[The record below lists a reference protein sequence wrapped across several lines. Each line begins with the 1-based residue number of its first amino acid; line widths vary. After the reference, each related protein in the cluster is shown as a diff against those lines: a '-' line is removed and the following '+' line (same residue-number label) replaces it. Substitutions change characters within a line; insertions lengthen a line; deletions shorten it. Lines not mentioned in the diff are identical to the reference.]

1 MLPSPRDAVNTS
13 IRADRGHRAAASRCG
28 ALFAVNRDGG
38 NNRMKL
44 SVITAMAMLATG
56 PLTGP
61 VFAQP
66 SSQTA
71 TKASDQDLKSLISTK
86 IANDKSLSA
95 DAVKVN
101 VEGGVVTLTGMVGKD
116 ADKARIEDMAHVP
129 GVVRVENKL
138 TSRQKATDK
147 TKDAAGAVAD
157 GTKKAA
163 GATKRAISK
172 SGEEITD
179 GWISSRIK
187 TDFMG
192 EESLRASDIK
202 VDTNDNVVTLTGAV
216 PNAAAQAKAVS
227 IAKGVEGVKRV
238 VDKLQVAK

>member
-1 MLPSPRDAVNTS
+1 
-13 IRADRGHRAAASRCG
+13 
-28 ALFAVNRDGG
+28 
-38 NNRMKL
+38 MKL
-44 SVITAMAMLATG
+44 SVITAVAMLAAG
-56 PLTGP
+56 PIAGTALART
-61 VFAQP
+61 A
-66 SSQTA
+66 SQAA
-71 TKASDQDLKSLISTK
+71 TKPTDQELSSLISTK

-95 DAVKVN
+95 DAIKVN

-116 ADKARIEDMAHVP
+116 ADKARIEQMARVP

-138 TSRQKATDK
+138 ASRQKATDK

-163 GATKRAISK
+163 GKTKRAISK

-192 EESLRASDIK
+192 EEALRASDIK

-216 PNAAAQAKAVS
+216 PTAAARMKAVS
-227 IAKGVEGVKRV
+227 IAKGVEGVKSV
-238 VDKLQVAK
+238 IDKLQVAK